1 MSKTPFELYALK
13 LIQLYFSI
21 LQYNTIFILLKTSES
36 NKMMSKPWKNISMSY
51 KAILKFSLISIL
63 LCNACK
69 KKEEDVI
76 TDVPQTSNA
85 DAVFASFQMMHAA
98 ADRFIEIGD
107 SMNITPPEA
116 LSSKT

>member
-1 MSKTPFELYALK
+1 MNYK
-13 LIQLYFSI
+13 LL
-21 LQYNTIFILLKTSES
+21 
-36 NKMMSKPWKNISMSY
+36 
-51 KAILKFSLISIL
+51 LKFSLFFLFLFS
-63 LCNACK
+63 ACK